1 MTPYNNQTDNVIDY
15 LTSLNDEMVTNLV
28 DKLLV
33 SDDVEEKMDIC
44 ESILTELELMVD
56 NEEEVDSEWFLNL
69 HDDLKDLVF

>member
-1 MTPYNNQTDNVIDY
+1 MIPYNNQTDNVIDY

-28 DKLLV
+28 DELLV

-56 NEEEVDSEWFLNL
+56 DEDEVDSEWFLNL